1 MTRTLE
7 IRRID
12 TIPDAA
18 RVRDYDQLS
27 SDAKTY
33 LAEAVTTDGPVEIP
47 PGVDLCVTD
56 GDVVKFTCYLEID
69 R

>member
-1 MTRTLE
+1 MTRNVE

-12 TIPDAA
+12 TIPDTA

-27 SDAKTY
+27 NETKTV
-33 LAEAVTTDGPVEIP
+33 LAAAVRTEGPVEVP
-47 PGVDLCVTD
+47 PRTDLCVTD
-56 GDVVKFTCYLEID
+56 GEIVKFTCYLEIS